1 MQDHSSQVRRGRSSI
16 EALVPGVRRRG
27 SEAIELPAT
36 DAERPAQVPRVS
48 AARRGGPGHAP
59 APSPQEGLL
68 APGVQEAQGVVG
80 AGLAGAAA
88 HRGWRTP
95 AQSRRGYDV
104 AKRAVDVTVA
114 VVLLLLL
121 AGPML
126 VIAAAIRLDSPGPAF
141 FRQARLGARRRR
153 VDGDQV
159 WRTELFRIWKFR
171 TMFDGADQSAHVA
184 QIKAFVADT
193 PSDGPGAR
201 FKRADDPRITRVGR
215 FLRRTSLDELPQLL
229 NVLQGQMSLIGP
241 RPVPLYEADH
251 YGVEHL
257 GRFQSK
263 PGISG
268 PWQVGGRCDLG
279 FEEMMRM
286 DLAYVGRR
294 SIAYD
299 IGLALRTIPA
309 VVSRRGAS

>member
-1 MQDHSSQVRRGRSSI
+1 MQDRSSRVRRGWSSI
-16 EALVPGVRRRG
+16 TADVD
-27 SEAIELPAT
+27 LPAHG
-36 DAERPAQVPRVS
+36 ARV
-48 AARRGGPGHAP
+48 AATQRGGPGHTP
-59 APSPQEGLL
+59 APSPPEVLL
-68 APGVQEAQGVVG
+68 APAVPGTQGVLAG
-80 AGLAGAAA
+80 AGLGGPA
-88 HRGWRTP
+88 HLGWRAP
-95 AQSRRGYDV
+95 AEPLGAYDV

-121 AGPML
+121 AAPML
-126 VIAAAIRLDSPGPAF
+126 VIAAAVRLDSPGPAL
-141 FRQARLGARRRR
+141 FRQVRLGARCRR
-153 VDGDQV
+153 VDGGRV
-159 WRTELFRIWKFR
+159 WRTEQFRIWKCR
-171 TMFDGADQSAHVA
+171 TMFDGADQNVHVA
-184 QIKAFVADT
+184 QVRAFVADT
-193 PSDGPGAR
+193 PTDGPGAR
-201 FKRADDPRITRVGR
+201 FKPADDPRVTRVGR

-229 NVLQGQMSLIGP
+229 NILQGQMSLIGP

-268 PWQVGGRCDLG
+268 PWQVAGRCDIG

-286 DLAYVGRR
+286 DLAYVRRR